1 MVRFGLRAGAI
12 GVVLLSAACAGFDP
26 APAATPSPRPEC
38 VQTEVT
44 IYFTEE
50 SATLQPLT
58 DPLIG
63 SLMERVNACT
73 AAGGEVREIRIVAYP
88 DRGASRAAAEA
99 EMRTRAARV
108 RAALGEA
115 GAPADKIRVVR
126 PRSEAAGVMGRRAVV
141 TADLW

>member
-1 MVRFGLRAGAI
+1 MVRFGLRSGAL
-12 GVVLLSAACAGFDP
+12 GLVLLGSACAGFDP
-26 APAATPSPRPEC
+26 APAPTPSPRPEC
-38 VQTEVT
+38 AEAAVT

-63 SLMERVNACT
+63 SLMERVNAGV
-73 AAGGEVREIRIVAYP
+73 AAGGEVREFRVVAYP
-88 DRGASRAAAEA
+88 DRGSSRSAAEA

-108 RAALGEA
+108 RAALAEA

-126 PRSEAAGVMGRRAVV
+126 PRGEPGNIMQRRAEV